1 MSHFE
6 KIGHNEK
13 MNHFEKISDS
23 EINKFEKMGYFDN
36 WVNSK
41 LITPKKIVT

>member
-13 MNHFEKISDS
+13 MNHFEIDHFEKISDL
-23 EINKFEKMGYFDN
+23 EIDQFEKMGYFDN
-36 WVNSK
+36 
-41 LITPKKIVT
+41 